1 MADYQ
6 ELKANWREKYQAVPE
21 NLAAM
26 KKIAAVATAFNTN
39 IDAVLKISG
48 KKLAELIQNSRMS
61 WEELH
66 HIEHTKLLTPND
78 VLKGIMKC
86 FERGIAEEWLSEE
99 VSVYQWMKENLGYD
113 RLQMGGN
120 VGIVSNA
127 LAACGVQKVYVHAN
141 SLPKIQAEQFLKL
154 DNLRSFDENGEEKA
168 AYLID
173 RCKDLPLIHWI
184 IEFDR
189 GDAVTLGGHTAVCPK
204 ANRFIATYDPLNL
217 RLVIDPNYE
226 AHMQNQQLDF
236 VVLSGFHALT
246 ANADGLKLLEKAIPL
261 IDCWRANCDGCLMHL
276 ELASTQDEAIRKAII
291 KKIAPLMDSIGV
303 NEREAIDVLEIINEP
318 VHAKNCEE
326 KTCSRNLFEGL
337 VKIKETIKCPRIQ
350 LHMYGLYITL
360 QDKGFKLSPERNL
373 QGMMTA
379 ASVAAHK
386 AKVGNIDN
394 CANAPLWS
402 FGQDVSEI
410 GLRELGELSEFLHDS
425 KLLNTGISTYK
436 NWDII
441 AVPTI
446 LVEKPVTLVG
456 MGDTI
461 SSISLVSSY

>member
-6 ELKANWREKYQAVPE
+6 QMKASWREKYQVVPE
-21 NLAAM
+21 NLVAM
-26 KKIAAVATAFNTN
+26 KKIGAVATAFNTN

-48 KKLAELIQNSRMS
+48 KKLTELIQASGMS

-66 HIEHTKLLTPND
+66 NVEQTKLLEPND

-99 VSVYQWMKENLGYD
+99 ISVYHWMKENLGYD

-127 LAACGVQKVYVHAN
+127 LAACGVQKVFVHAN

-173 RCKDLPLIHWI
+173 RPNDMPLIHWI

-189 GDAVTLGGHTAVCPK
+189 GDEVTIDGHTAVCPK

-246 ANADGLKLLEKAIPL
+246 VNSDGLKLLEKAIPL
-261 IDCWRANCDGCLMHL
+261 IENWRENCGGCLMHL
-276 ELASTQDEAIRKAII
+276 ELASTQDKAIRKAII
-291 KKIAPLMDSIGV
+291 EKIAPLMDSIGV

-318 VHAKNCEE
+318 VFAKNCEIR
-326 KTCSRNLFEGL
+326 TCSRNLFEGL
-337 VKIKETIKCPRIQ
+337 VKIKEIIKCPRIQ

-386 AKVGNIDN
+386 AKVGNIDD
-394 CANAPLWS
+394 CVSVPLWS
-402 FGQDVSEI
+402 FGQEVSDV
-410 GLRELGELSEFLHDS
+410 GLHELEELSEFLHDS
-425 KLLNTGISTYK
+425 QLLKTGISTYR

-446 LVEKPVTLVG
+446 LVDKPVTLVG